1 MRTVSVSKVY
11 NKIVKLEQ
19 QHITVKTTVS
29 KHWSSLLL
37 HQFVCN
43 YDGRILWASRQSS

>member
-29 KHWSSLLL
+29 KHWSK
-37 HQFVCN
+37 
-43 YDGRILWASRQSS
+43 QSSVASVCVQL